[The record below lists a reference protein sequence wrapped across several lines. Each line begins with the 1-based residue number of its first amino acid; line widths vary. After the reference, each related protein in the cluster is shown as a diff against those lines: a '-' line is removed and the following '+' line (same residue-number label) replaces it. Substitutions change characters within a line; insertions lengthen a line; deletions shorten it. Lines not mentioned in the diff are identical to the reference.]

1 MFYIHLSELSFLG
14 TLISRNSHFLE
25 LLQRLAGLKRTA
37 YPSVLVA
44 LSLMNLLR
52 CSVVLIIGLLSACD
66 AQETPVP
73 KPRTESAVQTPEPAP
88 ATPEVR
94 STAEQP
100 SESVVSP
107 GPEKKSAPVHEL
119 PPSAPVVPVV
129 AGKQPVEKDNAIG
142 SAKTPAGG
150 AVAEKKTAQAKP
162 ATKRET
168 AAQQRKAKKDA
179 KEAVKNVR
187 LAPPKLDLS
196 LPPELV
202 QEMEPPAK
210 VIPARRKPIL
220 PPMFDTNGSSGAGPF
235 ELNGRLL
242 SNEMQLQMRNDS
254 RRDVEGAALDFKF
267 KQ

>member
-1 MFYIHLSELSFLG
+1 
-14 TLISRNSHFLE
+14 
-25 LLQRLAGLKRTA
+25 
-37 YPSVLVA
+37 
-44 LSLMNLLR
+44 MNLLR
-52 CSVVLIIGLLSACD
+52 CTGLLIVVLLSACD

-73 KPRTESAVQTPEPAP
+73 KPRTEAATQSPAP
-88 ATPEVR
+88 AADPAPSPPAVR
-94 STAEQP
+94 STADAP

-107 GPEKKSAPVHEL
+107 GPDKKV
-119 PPSAPVVPVV
+119 PPAHDMPATVPVVPVV
-129 AGKQPVEKDNAIG
+129 AGKQPVDKDRVVG
-142 SAKTPAGG
+142 KKPSAEASG
-150 AVAEKKTAQAKP
+150 EKKPNQAKP
-162 ATKRET
+162 PSRREV
-168 AAQQRKAKKDA
+168 AAQKRKEKQTS
-179 KEAVKNVR
+179 KEVRNTR

-202 QEMEPPAK
+202 QELEPPAK

-220 PPMFDTNGSSGAGPF
+220 PPMFDSDSSSSDAGPF